1 MTRKILGGTATVAV
15 LVIVAAC
22 FSEHGATTP
31 GTSCTIGLDPSQY
44 GSTIVAIQ
52 DFLFLPTPIHVRAG
66 GKVTWLNCEAT
77 SGLAHTAT
85 ADGGAWDSNV
95 LAPGSSFTFT
105 FPAAGTFAYH
115 CDIHPSMIAAVIV
128 DP

>member
-1 MTRKILGGTATVAV
+1 M
-15 LVIVAAC
+15 
-22 FSEHGATTP
+22 
-31 GTSCTIGLDPSQY
+31 
-44 GSTIVAIQ
+44 
-52 DFLFLPTPIHVRAG
+52 RAG